1 MIIHGKSF
9 IKWRILMISIKN
21 MRLKNHL
28 DLVLAKWFSVIIIW
42 QCYLAVMPALRFAVM
57 ISVARCG
64 CMMSVVVVSFIV
76 MRRWRRSMMMVMM
89 TVIPIVVYHYTARKR
104 KCSNKKRYYNI
115 NKFFQHTN
123 IHNRRKYV
131 PEIELAT
138 RLTTCGISS

>member
-1 MIIHGKSF
+1 
-9 IKWRILMISIKN
+9 
-21 MRLKNHL
+21 
-28 DLVLAKWFSVIIIW
+28 
-42 QCYLAVMPALRFAVM
+42 
-57 ISVARCG
+57 
-64 CMMSVVVVSFIV
+64 
-76 MRRWRRSMMMVMM
+76 MMMVMM
-89 TVIPIVVYHYTARKR
+89 MMTVVPIVVYHYTARKR